1 MSTTEITTNK
11 PEQVDLYTLQYV
23 DMMLVLYHRIF
34 ITYVWSIN
42 IDDKKY
48 DEPYVLN
55 SYMNFLPDNFSL
67 SAAYQRLSGEIVLF
81 VSNIIYMV
89 DYPSFKLIEGWPK
102 HLLSVGFLP
111 NALINTVVTEDKSM
125 HSSIITMWRRQTKVV

>member
-1 MSTTEITTNK
+1 
-11 PEQVDLYTLQYV
+11 
-23 DMMLVLYHRIF
+23 
-34 ITYVWSIN
+34 
-42 IDDKKY
+42 
-48 DEPYVLN
+48 
-55 SYMNFLPDNFSL
+55 MNFLPDNFSS

-102 HLLSVGFLP
+102 HLSSVGFLP

-125 HSSIITMWRRQTKVV
+125 HSSIITM